1 MAGKKQEPKKE
12 KVDRR
17 SENRKEAERLY
28 LENNGTLGPAQIAE
42 KLILPASK
50 IRKWKMLDDW
60 DKSLRRK
67 KRLELEER
75 RAKGLA
81 KPGAP
86 KGSQNA
92 KGNPGNK
99 NPSHKLEPRT
109 KHGAYTPVFM
119 DLLTDEEKEVVNQV
133 SAEEENL
140 YLEQIKLFA
149 VREHRIMKAINKYLL
164 DSGDLAIYDLTR
176 RETIREFKDEEEAR
190 LYQEI
195 EQERIA
201 EGKKLPGKPVE
212 VETRKNNKDMVV
224 ARLEQELST
233 VQNKKTKAIESLAK
247 LRLDKMKLENEA
259 RGDAAVE
266 DWIMSIMNVQEM
278 EDEQ

>member
-1 MAGKKQEPKKE
+1 MTQKKKKPKRD
-12 KVDRR
+12 KVDKR

-28 LENNGTLGPAQIAE
+28 LESNGALTPAQIAE
-42 KLILPASK
+42 KLILPGSR
-50 IRKWKMLDDW
+50 IRKWKTLDEW
-60 DKSLRRK
+60 DAQLRKK

-99 NPSHKLEPRT
+99 NPSHKLEPRV
-109 KHGAYTPVFM
+109 KHNAYTPVFM
-119 DLLTDEEKEVVNQV
+119 DLLTPEEQEIVDQV

-140 YLEQIKLFA
+140 YLEQIKLFS
-149 VREHRIMKAINKYLL
+149 VREYRIMKAINKYLL
-164 DSGDLAIYDLTR
+164 DSGELAIYDLTR
-176 RETIREFKDEEEAR
+176 RETIREFEDEEEAAQ
-190 LYQEI
+190 YKAI

-201 EGKKLPGKPVE
+201 EGKKLPGKAVE
-212 VETRKNNKDMVV
+212 LETKKSNKDMVV

-233 VQNKKTKAIESLAK
+233 VQNKKTRAIEALAK

-266 DWIMSIMNVQEM
+266 DWIMSIMNAQEL
-278 EDEQ
+278 EEES